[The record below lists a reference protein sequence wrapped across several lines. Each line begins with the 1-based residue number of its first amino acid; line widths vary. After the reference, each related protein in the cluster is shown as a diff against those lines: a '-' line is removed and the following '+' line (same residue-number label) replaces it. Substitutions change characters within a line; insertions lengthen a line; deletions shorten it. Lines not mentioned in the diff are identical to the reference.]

1 MNGEISTPANVDTPA
16 PAAASRPGATAH
28 QKIDSVLATMSHYAA
43 TQPGVVVS
51 VSYLLCSLLGLL
63 FLATLF
69 HKFGFNVLPYLEL
82 SDYLLAA
89 LNQPSILL
97 RFAAC
102 MLAFWLVIKLDR
114 LAYAR
119 YPRYAEMSER
129 YYLPQYMSWLV
140 LLMALVPL
148 SFLAF
153 TATAE
158 AHASFKN
165 IQAGRTTHYQLS
177 LIYPVQD
184 SSKTM
189 KFEQAQLIARTVSY
203 LFIWHEAQIK
213 VVPNAN
219 IAALIPQET
228 PNSNKAS
235 GPNQAPTNHMQPAA
249 PDKPLATPS
258 NSDTAVPVPANQ
270 ATPTQQ

>member
-1 MNGEISTPANVDTPA
+1 MDVENTQQ
-16 PAAASRPGATAH
+16 PAAEAMRAAAPGGDSHPSITAH
-28 QKIDSVLATMSHYAA
+28 QKIDSLLAALTQYAS
-43 TQPGVVVS
+43 TQPALVIS
-51 VSYLLCSLLGLL
+51 LCYLLCSLLGLL

-97 RFAAC
+97 RFAIC
-102 MLAFWLVIKLDR
+102 MLAFVTIVKLDR
-114 LAYAR
+114 MAYAR
-119 YPRYAEMSER
+119 YPRYAEVSER
-129 YYLPQYMSWLV
+129 YYLPQYMSWL
-140 LLMALVPL
+140 LLLTLAVPL

-158 AHASFKN
+158 AHNKYKSIKSGHGA
-165 IQAGRTTHYQLS
+165 HYQLS

-219 IAALIPQET
+219 IAALVPQ
-228 PNSNKAS
+228 
-235 GPNQAPTNHMQPAA
+235 QAGN
-249 PDKPLATPS
+249 ATPS
-258 NSDTAVPVPANQ
+258 
-270 ATPTQQ
+270 ATPTAIPPKASATPTASPSGAEVPSAPEPAHKAPPRER